1 MQAVSTTTTER
12 TAADAGVSQLS
23 YDLYQSFK
31 ARGFW
36 LYSAWVEVL
45 LGYRSTILGPLW
57 SVIGTAF
64 FIFIIGA
71 VFKTMMGA
79 RGDFYVVHLA
89 VGYVLWQYMSK
100 TLTQSTRFFQS
111 NSSSILDG
119 IASYTDVVLKES
131 LKNFISLIHNC
142 LVILIAFIYVG
153 LYPSFLSV
161 VLLITVPL
169 VLAVVF
175 FMSVALAIL
184 GARYSDLV
192 EMIRAVM
199 RLMFFITPIL
209 WVPGEGTKGLLFD
222 AILYFNPFYYLIE
235 VIRGPLVYGKMP
247 YFEIAVVGA
256 ALSLAWLVASVLYA
270 RTKSVIALWL

>member
-1 MQAVSTTTTER
+1 
-12 TAADAGVSQLS
+12 
-23 YDLYQSFK
+23 
-31 ARGFW
+31 

-64 FIFIIGA
+64 FVFVIGA
-71 VFKTMMGA
+71 VFRTMMGA
-79 RGDFYVVHLA
+79 QGEFYVVHLA
-89 VGYVLWQYMSK
+89 VGYVLWQYISK
-100 TLTQSTRFFQS
+100 TITQSSRFFQS

-131 LKNFISLIHNC
+131 LKNFINLVHNC
-142 LVILIAFIYVG
+142 LVVLIAFIYVG
-153 LYPSFLSV
+153 LYPSFLSI
-161 VLLITVPL
+161 VLFITVPL
-169 VLAVVF
+169 VFAVVF

-209 WVPGEGTKGLLFD
+209 WVPGESSRGPLVD

-247 YFEIAVVGA
+247 YFELAVVGA
-256 ALSLAWLVASVLYA
+256 ALPLGWLVASLLYA